1 MKTTLLRSAAALL
14 TIGLCAGAMALPT
27 AATTSVAQ
35 EDNVYLCDEGY
46 LLTDSEFSAVLSEL
60 QDTAD
65 QTGMNIG
72 VWIGTTEVGDG
83 SDADTIAF
91 CDDQY
96 DELYG
101 INTDGVFL
109 YLDMSGAS
117 HLYDY
122 ISTSGKGQ
130 FYYTNSSSFDRV
142 SEIFSCM
149 NPYLVRGS
157 EDIPG
162 ALHQFCYNLEYYEEK
177 GAPSDTYYTYNEDS
191 GKYLI
196 MQDGVVKEVSELPEE
211 YTAKLS
217 WGMIILIAI
226 AGALIA
232 FGLSLLIIRS
242 SYQFKTAG
250 DMQNYLEAG
259 KIRHKRNTDQ
269 FLRTYRTRTKIESS
283 SGGGG
288 GGGGGSSHTSSSGGS
303 HGGGG
308 NSR

>member
-1 MKTTLLRSAAALL
+1 
-14 TIGLCAGAMALPT
+14 
-27 AATTSVAQ
+27 
-35 EDNVYLCDEGY
+35 
-46 LLTDSEFSAVLSEL
+46 
-60 QDTAD
+60 
-65 QTGMNIG
+65 
-72 VWIGTTEVGDG
+72 
-83 SDADTIAF
+83 
-91 CDDQY
+91 
-96 DELYG
+96 
-101 INTDGVFL
+101 
-109 YLDMSGAS
+109 MSGAS

-130 FYYTNSSSFDRV
+130 FYYTNSSSSDRV

-162 ALHQFCYNLEYYEEK
+162 ALHQFCYNLEYYAEK
-177 GAPSDTYYTYNEDS
+177 GAPSDTYYTYKEDS

-196 MQDGVVKEVSELPEE
+196 MQNGVVKEVSELPEE

-250 DMQNYLEAG
+250 NMRNYLEAG

>member
-83 SDADTIAF
+83 SDADTVAF

-130 FYYTNSSSFDRV
+130 FYYTNSSSSDRV

-162 ALHQFCYNLEYYEEK
+162 ALHQFCYNLEYYAEK

-196 MQDGVVKEVSELPEE
+196 MQNGVVKEVSELPEE

-250 DMQNYLEAG
+250 NMRNYLEAG

-269 FLRTYRTRTKIESS
+269 FLRTYRTRT
-283 SGGGG
+283 
-288 GGGGGSSHTSSSGGS
+288 
-303 HGGGG
+303 
-308 NSR
+308 